1 MKHTGALME
10 YSKERSDAL
19 MSAYDEYIASCD
31 FICMSDVYKTIV
43 NMQSSRFW
51 VSDKRAEVVV
61 SAIMRG
67 ENILKCMRSLKREMY
82 EEIYN
87 RVLMLRKKE
96 PHLSISQLCAIVVSQ
111 PAPKFY
117 ISPGTAKAIVCKS
130 RKEWIRR
137 KLQRL
142 YRF

>member
-19 MSAYDEYIASCD
+19 MRAYDEYLASCD
-31 FICMSDVYKTIV
+31 YICMPDVYKTIV
-43 NMQSSRFW
+43 NMPSSRFW
-51 VSDKRAEVVV
+51 VSDKRTEVVV
-61 SAIMRG
+61 SAIIRG
-67 ENILKCMRSLKREMY
+67 ENILKCMRPLKREMY

-87 RVLMLRKKE
+87 RVLILSKQE
-96 PHLSISQLCAIVVSQ
+96 PHLSLSKLCAIVVCQ

-117 ISPGTAKAIVCKS
+117 LSPGTAKAIVCKS

-137 KLQRL
+137 KQRRL